1 MNLAWKTEN
10 SCNQKMKGQ
19 LSYLQTKL
27 YQKKQVSNLE
37 TNHCWTC
44 SAETGIIAAYAKP
57 STEDMARS
65 KSAKMIGE
73 LVVSA
78 GLLKSSS
85 LGRIGKVSVTG
96 IWHFIQGR
104 FLFVCRS
111 DPGGSPPVL
120 VRFLGWV
127 CWIVLK
133 KHDVK
138 LNSDDRSALRFGSK
152 DSMVEVCS
160 MLSHFL
166 VVLFIVFSCVT
177 MHRYGNWYQ
186 FRWAG
191 IFQTWVVQPLP
202 RFDDFLGTMS
212 RPIPLQSRQC
222 LVRCPK
228 LMELAHLIRWLQD
241 ENLSTI
247 LFDGAGPFCWKLNSN
262 DLLIIQFLE
271 FARFVFC
278 FTYLFWMGDVFFSPK
293 HGSNWGGIILWC
305 NPT

>member
-1 MNLAWKTEN
+1 
-10 SCNQKMKGQ
+10 MKDQ
-19 LSYLQTKL
+19 LFYLQTKI

-37 TNHCWTC
+37 THPRWTS
-44 SAETGIIAAYAKP
+44 SAETGIITAYAKP
-57 STEDMARS
+57 PTEDMARS

-96 IWHFIQGR
+96 IWHFILPGR
-104 FLFVCRS
+104 CFCLFVCRS

-120 VRFLGWV
+120 VGLLGWV
-127 CWIVLK
+127 CWIGLK

-138 LNSDDRSALRFGSK
+138 LNYDDRSALRFGSK

-166 VVLFIVFSCVT
+166 VVLFIAFSCIT

-186 FRWAG
+186 FRGAG

-202 RFDDFLGTMS
+202 HFDDFLSTMS

-228 LMELAHLIRWLQD
+228 LMELAYLIRWLQD
-241 ENLSTI
+241 GNLSTI
-247 LFDGAGPFCWKLNSN
+247 LFDGAGPFLLETKL
-262 DLLIIQFLE
+262 QE
-271 FARFVFC
+271 
-278 FTYLFWMGDVFFSPK
+278 
-293 HGSNWGGIILWC
+293 
-305 NPT
+305 